1 MNFLRLL
8 TTAALGL
15 LAAFAHAAKVGE
27 LPLVTSSEPRIAVYL
42 DCSDSMAPYLPAV
55 EAEVR
60 KQFPDAD
67 VFSIPA
73 RLYGIYFWFNAIF

>member
-8 TTAALGL
+8 TTAVLGL

-27 LPLVTSSEPRIAVYL
+27 LPLVTSAEPRIAVYL

-55 EAEVR
+55 EA
-60 KQFPDAD
+60 
-67 VFSIPA
+67 
-73 RLYGIYFWFNAIF
+73 

>member
-15 LAAFAHAAKVGE
+15 LAAFAHAANVGE
-27 LPLVTSSEPRIAVYL
+27 LPSPRHPPRASPSIWIVPN
-42 DCSDSMAPYLPAV
+42 SMAPYLPAV

-60 KQFPDAD
+60 KQFP
-67 VFSIPA
+67 
-73 RLYGIYFWFNAIF
+73 